1 MTITRQTT
9 IRTNSGTSIDWGNVD
24 FNAMFGE
31 ETAIANAVNAAGITK
46 SILKNKFTISPTTFF
61 KFTKSKLS
69 KIEQKDFK
77 ERVNRLVSMLNYSK
91 SMNQLAVYDDCSLKL
106 ASIFQE
112 QELLVVG
119 IDKYLYE
126 KSIIKYLQNV
136 QNKVIKFKE
145 FTEFPR
151 IVPKQVRDIYSSLRK
166 KNVFDEYWIL
176 YIDYQDEVKSNK
188 QKIKEKDPILFG
200 KLKIEPTKLYFIA
213 DWVDEY
219 CDLTLDQLTNSLE
232 KLDNDYKIEMIDE
245 INHREILKIKDEILL
260 KQKRLANANSGNFR
274 ELMQE
279 ENIKLKKIWKFL
291 NFFKK

>member
-1 MTITRQTT
+1 MTITRRTT
-9 IRTNSGTSIDWGNVD
+9 TTNSGTSVDWANVD
-24 FNAMFGE
+24 FSAMFGV
-31 ETAIANAVNAAGITK
+31 ETAIANSINTAGITK
-46 SILKNKFTISPTTFF
+46 NILKNKFTISPTTFF

-77 ERVNRLVSMLNYSK
+77 ERVTRLISMLNYSK

-106 ASIFQE
+106 TSIFQE

-119 IDKYLYE
+119 IDRYLYE
-126 KSIIKYLQNV
+126 KSIIQYLRNV
-136 QNKVIKFKE
+136 QDKVVKFKE

-151 IVPKQVRDIYSSLRK
+151 IVPKHVRNIYSSLRK
-166 KNVFDEYWIL
+166 KNIFDEYWIL
-176 YIDYQDEVKSNK
+176 YIDHHDEVKSNK

-200 KLKIEPTKLYFIA
+200 KLKVEPTKLYFIA

-245 INHREILKIKDEILL
+245 INHRDILKIKDEMLL
-260 KQKRLANANSGNFR
+260 KQKRLANAHSGNYR
-274 ELMQE
+274 DLMKKE
-279 ENIKLKKIWKFL
+279 DIKPKTIWKLL
-291 NFFKK
+291 NFFRK